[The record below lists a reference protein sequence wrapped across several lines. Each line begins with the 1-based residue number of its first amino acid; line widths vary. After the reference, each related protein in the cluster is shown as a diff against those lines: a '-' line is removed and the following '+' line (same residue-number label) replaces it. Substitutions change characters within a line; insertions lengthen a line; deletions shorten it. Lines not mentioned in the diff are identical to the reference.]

1 MTAAG
6 PNDLARAL
14 RAFFAEHL
22 PRVRGTSPH
31 TIQSYRDSLVLLL
44 RFVTTR
50 THRSVIQLDLDDLG
64 PQPILAFL
72 QYLELDRRNSVAT
85 RNVRLAA
92 IHAFFRYCALEY
104 PARLAHCQ
112 RVLAVP
118 FKRTGSRPV
127 EYLEHEE
134 IEAILGVV
142 DRGTVDGRRDYALLA
157 TMFNTGA
164 RVQET
169 VALCV
174 TDLRLDTPAHV
185 RLHGKGRKERVCP
198 LWPQTADLLR
208 ALLAERGREPQ
219 SDEPVF
225 RNHRGTRLTRFG
237 VRYLL
242 QKYCTRAQAAVP
254 ALRTKRLHPHSM
266 RHSTAVHLLR
276 AGVDIVT
283 ISQWLGHASVT
294 TTHRYATVDLA
305 MKRQA
310 LAKARPTA
318 RATAGPAL
326 WRTDVSVLEWLEA
339 L

>member
-14 RAFFAEHL
+14 RAFFVDHL

-44 RFVTTR
+44 RFVATQ

-142 DRGTVDGRRDYALLA
+142 DRRTVDGRRDYALLA

-164 RVQET
+164 RVQEI
-169 VALCV
+169 VVLCV
-174 TDLRLDTPAHV
+174 ADLRLDTPAQVH
-185 RLHGKGRKERVCP
+185 LLGKGRKERVCP

-242 QKYCTRAQAAVP
+242 QKYCTRAQATVP
-254 ALRTKRLHPHSM
+254 ALRAKRLHPHSM

-294 TTHRYATVDLA
+294 TTHRYATVDLD
-305 MKRQA
+305 MKRKA

-318 RATAGPAL
+318 LDTAGPAL
-326 WRTDVSVLEWLEA
+326 WRTDASVLEWLEA

>member
-1 MTAAG
+1 MTDAG

-14 RAFFAEHL
+14 RAFFTDHL

-44 RFVTTR
+44 RFVATQTQ
-50 THRSVIQLDLDDLG
+50 RSVHQLDMDDLG

-72 QYLELDRRNSVAT
+72 QHLELDRLNSVAT
-85 RNVRLAA
+85 RNVRLTA
-92 IHAFFRYCALEY
+92 IHAFFRYCAMDY

-112 RVLAVP
+112 RVLAIP
-118 FKRTGSRPV
+118 FKRTGSRLV

-134 IEAILGVV
+134 VEAVLGVV

-164 RVQET
+164 RVGEI

-174 TDLRLDTPAHV
+174 ADLRLDTPAQVH
-185 RLHGKGRKERVCP
+185 LHGKGRKERVCP

-208 ALLAERGREPQ
+208 ALLVEPGREPQ

-242 QKYCTRAQAAVP
+242 QKYFSRAQATVP
-254 ALRTKRLHPHSM
+254 ALRAKRLHPHSM

-294 TTHRYATVDLA
+294 TTHRYATVDLD
-305 MKRQA
+305 MKRKA

-318 RATAGPAL
+318 VDAAGLAL
-326 WRTDVSVLEWLEA
+326 WRTDASVLEWLEA

>member
-1 MTAAG
+1 M
-6 PNDLARAL
+6 
-14 RAFFAEHL
+14 
-22 PRVRGTSPH
+22 
-31 TIQSYRDSLVLLL
+31 LLL
-44 RFVTTR
+44 RFVATR
-50 THRSVIQLDLDDLG
+50 SQRSVLELDLDDLG

-72 QYLELDRRNSVAT
+72 QYLECDRHNSVAT

-92 IHAFFRYCALEY
+92 VHAFFRYCAMEY
-104 PARLAHCQ
+104 PARLEHCQ

-134 IEAILGVV
+134 IDAILGAV
-142 DRGTVDGRRDYALLA
+142 DRRTVDGRRDYALLA

-164 RVQET
+164 RVQEIVVLS
-169 VALCV
+169 VA
-174 TDLRLDTPAHV
+174 DLRLDAPAQV

-198 LWPQTADLLR
+198 LWSQTADLLR
-208 ALLAERGREPQ
+208 SLLAERDRELQ

-225 RNHRGTRLTRFG
+225 RNHRGMRLTRFG

-242 QKYCTRAQAAVP
+242 QKYCTRAQATVP
-254 ALRTKRLHPHSM
+254 ALRAKRLHPHSM

-294 TTHRYATVDLA
+294 TTHRYATVDLD

-318 RATAGPAL
+318 STTAGPAL
-326 WRTDVSVLEWLEA
+326 WRTDASVLEWLEA